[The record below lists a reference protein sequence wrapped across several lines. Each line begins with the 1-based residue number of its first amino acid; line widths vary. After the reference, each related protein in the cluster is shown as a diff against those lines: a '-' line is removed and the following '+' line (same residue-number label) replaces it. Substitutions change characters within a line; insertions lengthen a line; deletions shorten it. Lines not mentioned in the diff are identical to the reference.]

1 MKWRDDG
8 LELLG
13 YEVIDSVI
21 HRLSI
26 LNNCGYTM
34 EQVEANVG
42 PLNRFSLFN
51 SARGARKFQ
60 EYIKTETED
69 HHVDDAHADGV
80 IFEV

>member
-1 MKWRDDG
+1 
-8 LELLG
+8 
-13 YEVIDSVI
+13 
-21 HRLSI
+21 
-26 LNNCGYTM
+26 M